1 MYLVSVPSWYQCY
14 LRVFVVAPAG
24 ARQFVRVADTRFGR
38 GHDGEIITG
47 RATDGSLPRIEA
59 SVPFAYLSSSRFA
72 VLLTAITEFPLEE
85 MPWPDG
91 HSHGPPPKCPVVLLL
106 MKDCAI

>member
-1 MYLVSVPSWYQCY
+1 MVSIIEKAVDTQAVRVFDERAILVPVHY

-47 RATDGSLPRIEA
+47 RATDGSLPRIKG
-59 SVPFAYLSSSRFA
+59 S
-72 VLLTAITEFPLEE
+72 
-85 MPWPDG
+85 
-91 HSHGPPPKCPVVLLL
+91 
-106 MKDCAI
+106 